1 MKVTFLIAFSFII
14 LNSFGQT
21 NNHLDNEFLRL
32 KDSGISGL
40 ESFLLELQNDTSR
53 NRFVKSIL
61 IDSLKVTDLDT
72 LNFKNFEFK
81 QICIKKTFEIEED
94 TIWIYEIQI
103 STYYQNDFIFQIS
116 HSANQADKTK
126 LIDNELTE
134 NITFT
139 IPAFGGAKVEVHKLT
154 GELVSELHQAVIMHS
169 PLTYRNVKD
178 IKLNE
183 NEILITLIVTV
194 EKEIIGY
201 FK

>member
-116 HSANQADKTK
+116 HSANQDNKTK